1 VYGYA
6 STEALDVQGER
17 VSKDALAKALPAYMK
32 FANIREMHQPSAV
45 GVAKQATLDEKG
57 LYLSAKV
64 VDDIAWN
71 KVKEGVYKGFSIG
84 GKTVSKVDDTITELR
99 LSEISLVDR
108 PANPEAIIEVWKA
121 DGIEPLTGAAAIN
134 ALAELIDAGKV
145 KPEQLLAFAKAQD
158 PDSPESQTEI
168 PLDTPMNQNQSQ
180 TPQGEANE
188 VADSQTNSQ
197 TPESTVDVV
206 NADSPASTDAP
217 SEGAVSKSDALAKY
231 AGEEIYDAAL
241 AIQALSAVYNL
252 FLNEST
258 EDEQQP
264 DQIAALTAV
273 IDNLKRFI
281 ASEIAEDNSE
291 DANGDN
297 AVMPSIAMS
306 DSESDI
312 GKAGKE
318 ISSKNLAK
326 VQALHDTCISMGAK
340 CAKGDDMENADKGG
354 DIAKVESV
362 LSKFL
367 ELEGAFAKMS
377 DHTKVLE
384 AQIKRF
390 NDMPAAPKGALRSF
404 NKNDDSE
411 TATSIEKYTVY
422 DGGGNVNEAA
432 SLIKQIH
439 KTGGIVGR

>member
-1 VYGYA
+1 MNNIYAEICKVNPETRMVYGYA

-217 SEGAVSKSDALAKY
+217 SEGAGASQTHWQSTRARKSMTLHW
-231 AGEEIYDAAL
+231 
-241 AIQALSAVYNL
+241 L
-252 FLNEST
+252 FK
-258 EDEQQP
+258 P
-264 DQIAALTAV
+264 
-273 IDNLKRFI
+273 
-281 ASEIAEDNSE
+281 
-291 DANGDN
+291 
-297 AVMPSIAMS
+297 
-306 DSESDI
+306 
-312 GKAGKE
+312 
-318 ISSKNLAK
+318 
-326 VQALHDTCISMGAK
+326 
-340 CAKGDDMENADKGG
+340 
-354 DIAKVESV
+354 
-362 LSKFL
+362 
-367 ELEGAFAKMS
+367 
-377 DHTKVLE
+377 
-384 AQIKRF
+384 
-390 NDMPAAPKGALRSF
+390 
-404 NKNDDSE
+404 
-411 TATSIEKYTVY
+411 
-422 DGGGNVNEAA
+422 
-432 SLIKQIH
+432 
-439 KTGGIVGR
+439 